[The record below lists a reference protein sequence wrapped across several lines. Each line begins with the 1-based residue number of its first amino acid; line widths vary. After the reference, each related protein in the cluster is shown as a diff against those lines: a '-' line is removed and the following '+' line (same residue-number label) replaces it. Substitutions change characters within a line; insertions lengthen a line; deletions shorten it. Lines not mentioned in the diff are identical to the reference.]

1 MIISV
6 ITKIKLKNIEEDSKR
21 KDLSY
26 TVNKM

>member
-21 KDLSY
+21 KELSY